1 MNTEMMYQLE
11 RIARH
16 YGAHKQICKL
26 IEELGEAVSAASM
39 LQMLL
44 SFNEGGGKI
53 SEVNKVFE
61 LKARFEHLAEELADV
76 RNLTDQ
82 MLILFGLSDDF
93 DAARMAGIDKTLD
106 RIGRETDRPAAE
118 ARADADEPRGWVNAA
133 ERLPYSGRRVLCA
146 VSGKPQSNITWIDAI
161 EFGEW
166 TAEGWIIEAYPLWD
180 AARVSWWMYAP
191 EPPESVCDGGA
202 ANGG

>member
-1 MNTEMMYQLE
+1 MNTEMMYQLV

-26 IEELGEAVSAASM
+26 VEELGKAVSAASM
-39 LQMLL
+39 LQMPL

-53 SEVNKVFE
+53 SELDKIFE
-61 LKARFEHLAEELADV
+61 VKARFEHLAVKLADV

-82 MLILFGLSDDF
+82 ILILFGLSDDF
-93 DAARMAGIDKTLD
+93 DAARMDGIDKTMD
-106 RIGRETDRPAAE
+106 RIGRETDRPAAV
-118 ARADADEPRGWVNAA
+118 ARADEDEPRGWVNAA
-133 ERLPYSGRRVLCA
+133 ERLPQSGRRLLCA

-191 EPPESVCDGGA
+191 EPPESVCDGSA

>member
-1 MNTEMMYQLE
+1 MNAKRAKKLIQ
-11 RIARH
+11 IARY
-16 YGAHKQICKL
+16 YGEEKQVCKL
-26 IEELGEAVSAASM
+26 IEELGEAVSAASEV
-39 LQMLL
+39 QMLL
-44 SFNEGGGKI
+44 SFREDGGKGTDLQ
-53 SEVNKVFE
+53 SR
-61 LKARFEHLAEELADV
+61 LEHLAAELADV
-76 RNLTDQ
+76 QNLTEQ
-82 MLILFGLSDDF
+82 VLLLFGLEVDF
-93 DAARMAGIDKTLD
+93 KVARMDGIDKTLD

-133 ERLPYSGRRVLCA
+133 ERLPKEGRRALCV
-146 VSGKPQSNITWIDAI
+146 VSGKPESNITLIDAI

-191 EPPESVCDGGA
+191 EPPESVCDGSA

>member
-133 ERLPYSGRRVLCA
+133 ERLPNSGRRVLCA
-146 VSGKPQSNITWIDAI
+146 VSGKPQSNIT
-161 EFGEW
+161 
-166 TAEGWIIEAYPLWD
+166 
-180 AARVSWWMYAP
+180 
-191 EPPESVCDGGA
+191 
-202 ANGG
+202 

>member
-1 MNTEMMYQLE
+1 
-11 RIARH
+11 
-16 YGAHKQICKL
+16 
-26 IEELGEAVSAASM
+26 
-39 LQMLL
+39 MLL
-44 SFNEGGGKI
+44 SFREDGGKGTDLQ
-53 SEVNKVFE
+53 SR
-61 LKARFEHLAEELADV
+61 LEHLAAELADV
-76 RNLTDQ
+76 QNLTEQ
-82 MLILFGLSDDF
+82 VLLLFGLEVDF
-93 DAARMAGIDKTLD
+93 KVARMDGIDKTLD

-133 ERLPYSGRRVLCA
+133 ERLPKEGRRALCV
-146 VSGKPQSNITWIDAI
+146 VSGKPESNITLIDAI

-191 EPPESVCDGGA
+191 EPPESVCDGSA

>member
-39 LQMLL
+39 LQMYL
-44 SFNEGGGKI
+44 SFNESGGKI

-82 MLILFGLSDDF
+82 MLILFGLSYDF
-93 DAARMAGIDKTLD
+93 NAARMDGIDKTLD

-133 ERLPYSGRRVLCA
+133 ERLPKEGRRALCV
-146 VSGKPQSNITWIDAI
+146 VSGKPESNITLIDAI

-166 TAEGWIIEAYPLWD
+166 TDEGWIIEAYPLWD

-191 EPPESVCDGGA
+191 EPPESVCDGSA